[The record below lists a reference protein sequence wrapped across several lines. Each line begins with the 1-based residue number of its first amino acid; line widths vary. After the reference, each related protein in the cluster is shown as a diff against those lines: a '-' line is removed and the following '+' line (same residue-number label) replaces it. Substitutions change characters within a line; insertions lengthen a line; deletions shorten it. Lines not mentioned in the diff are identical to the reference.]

1 MHKVAIH
8 AYIYPSY
15 IYQYIYISIYIY
27 ILSYKSVE
35 NHFPVDQ
42 HIYLES
48 LFSTPRPALQQRMEN
63 EILQSFGARREMPAR
78 RTRFPRFQ
86 WRFFMADEK
95 LLLLV
100 VIFDGDFF

>member
-1 MHKVAIH
+1 
-8 AYIYPSY
+8 
-15 IYQYIYISIYIY
+15 
-27 ILSYKSVE
+27 
-35 NHFPVDQ
+35 
-42 HIYLES
+42 
-48 LFSTPRPALQQRMEN
+48 MEN

-100 VIFDGDFF
+100 VIFECDF